1 MSKFITISQTPVY
14 KVAANTGFYS
24 RVNSLPVGT
33 EVSFVKTGVDPLSER
48 AIGYFA
54 TGEVMYLDALSPLI
68 DEVEVKSTRLWDWL
82 LWIAIAGGVS
92 YIGYK
97 GYKKFKK

>member
-14 KVAANTGFYS
+14 KVAATGFYS
-24 RVNSLPVGT
+24 FVRSLPMGT
-33 EVSFVKTGVDPLSER
+33 ELVFTQKSVDPKSQRE
-48 AIGYFA
+48 IGVLP

-92 YIGYK
+92 YVGYK